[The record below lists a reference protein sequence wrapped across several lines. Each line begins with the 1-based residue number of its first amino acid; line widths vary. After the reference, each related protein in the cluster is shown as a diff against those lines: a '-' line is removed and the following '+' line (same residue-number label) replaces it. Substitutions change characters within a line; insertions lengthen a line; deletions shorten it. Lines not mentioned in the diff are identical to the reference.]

1 MLRHLNTDFLLNNC
15 LFGSVKLT
23 KNADPDKY
31 KNSGY
36 SIGFDSRLEFLFTD
50 GSMERNVII
59 LGDDTNS
66 SVHVDDK
73 NKCILILGEGP
84 TQGLDD
90 TTLTAEPKYPINFK
104 KPNKRSVLSLHNN
117 GINNF
122 LFINATNI

>member
-1 MLRHLNTDFLLNNC
+1 MLRNLNTDFSLNNC
-15 LFGSVKLT
+15 LFGFVKLT

-36 SIGFDSRLEFLFTD
+36 SIGFDSRLEFLFKD

-90 TTLTAEPKYPINFK
+90 TTSTVEPKYPINFK
-104 KPNKRSVLSLHNN
+104 KPNQRSVLSLHNN

-122 LFINATNI
+122 VFVNATKI

>member
-1 MLRHLNTDFLLNNC
+1 MLRHLNTDFSLNNC

-50 GSMERNVII
+50 GSMEINLII
-59 LGDDTNS
+59 LGDDTSS

-73 NKCILILGEGP
+73 DKCILILG
-84 TQGLDD
+84 
-90 TTLTAEPKYPINFK
+90 
-104 KPNKRSVLSLHNN
+104 R
-117 GINNF
+117 
-122 LFINATNI
+122 TNTRIR

>member
-1 MLRHLNTDFLLNNC
+1 MLRNLNTDFSLNNC

-90 TTLTAEPKYPINFK
+90 TTLTVEPKYPINFK
-104 KPNKRSVLSLHNN
+104 KPNQRSVLSLHNN

-122 LFINATNI
+122 VFVNATKI

>member
-1 MLRHLNTDFLLNNC
+1 MLRNLNTDFSLNNC
-15 LFGSVKLT
+15 LFGFVKLT

-90 TTLTAEPKYPINFK
+90 TTSTVEPKYPINFK
-104 KPNKRSVLSLHNN
+104 KPNQRSVLSLHNN

-122 LFINATNI
+122 VFVNATKI

>member
-1 MLRHLNTDFLLNNC
+1 MLRNLNTDFLLNNC

-104 KPNKRSVLSLHNN
+104 KPNQRSVLSLHNN

-122 LFINATNI
+122 VFVNATKI